1 MNNVK
6 RIKAACY
13 SMNVSMA
20 VVGNLPP
27 LLFITF
33 HTRYGISYS
42 LLGLLVLLNFST
54 QLLIDLVFTF
64 FSHKFNIEKTVKITP
79 MLTMIGLLVYVV
91 WPTVFPSSVYPG
103 LILGTI
109 IFSSS
114 AGLAEVLL
122 NPVIAALPSD
132 NTERD
137 LSMLHSSYAWGAV
150 GIVVFGALYLLMF
163 GSINWQYLVMFAA
176 CIPLLS
182 FFLYLGADLPDIST
196 GSSGGFA
203 ASTLKNRQLW
213 LCVSAIFLG
222 GALECTMA
230 QWCSGFAEVA
240 LGVPKIFGDVFG
252 VALFSVM
259 LGTGRTLY
267 TKYGKRVERV
277 LLCGVCACFV
287 CYLTAALSGNAV
299 VGLIA
304 CALTGLSASMLWPGT
319 IIAVSDR
326 IPTGG
331 VVMFA
336 LMASGGDLGASVGPE
351 LVGII
356 TDTVAKNARMLEFAS
371 SLGLSGEQLGMK
383 CGLLIGALFALIAIP
398 VYIALYKTRTHKAEE
413 SITADETV

>member
-1 MNNVK
+1 MINAK
-6 RIKAACY
+6 RIRTACY

-33 HTRYGISYS
+33 HKLYGISYS
-42 LLGLLVLLNFST
+42 LLGLLVLINFST
-54 QLLIDLVFTF
+54 QLLVDLIFTF
-64 FSHKFNIEKTVKITP
+64 YSHKFNIERTVRLTP
-79 MLTMIGLLVYVV
+79 MITIFGFAVFTL
-91 WPTVFPSSVYPG
+91 WPTFFSGSAYLG
-103 LILGTI
+103 LVLGTV

-122 NPVIAALPSD
+122 NPVITALPSD

-150 GIVVFGALYLLMF
+150 GVVLLGAFYLLAF
-163 GSINWQYLVMFAA
+163 GSSAWQLLVGIMAL
-176 CIPLLS
+176 IPLTS
-182 FFLYLGADLPDIST
+182 FFLYFGAEMPEIKT
-196 GSSGGFA
+196 GSEGGLS
-203 ASTLKNRQLW
+203 ASTLKSRQLW
-213 LCVSAIFLG
+213 LCVVAIFLG

-230 QWCSGFAEVA
+230 QWCSGFTEIA
-240 LGVPKIFGDVFG
+240 LGLPKIYGDVFG

-267 TKYGKRVERV
+267 TKYGRNVEKV
-277 LLCGVCACFV
+277 LLVGVVASFV
-287 CYLTAALSGNAV
+287 CYLTAALSGSAV

-304 CALTGLSASMLWPGT
+304 CAMTGLSASMLWPGS
-319 IIAVSDR
+319 IITVSER

-336 LMASGGDLGASVGPE
+336 LMAAGGDLGASVGPE

-356 TDTVAKNARMLEFAS
+356 TDLVASNPRMLYLAAE
-371 SLGLSGEQLGMK
+371 LGMTGEQLGLK

-398 VYIALYKTRTHKAEE
+398 VYFALYKTRVQKPTENN
-413 SITADETV
+413 

>member
-1 MNNVK
+1 
-6 RIKAACY
+6 
-13 SMNVSMA
+13 MNVSMA

-33 HTRYGISYS
+33 HKLYGISYS
-42 LLGLLVLLNFST
+42 LLGLLVLINFST
-54 QLLIDLVFTF
+54 QLIIDLIFTF
-64 FSHKFNIEKTVKITP
+64 MSHRFNIEKTVKTTP
-79 MLTMIGLLVYVV
+79 LLTVLGLAVFTL
-91 WPTVFPSSVYPG
+91 WPTFFQDSAYLG
-103 LILGTI
+103 LVIGTV

-122 NPVIAALPSD
+122 NPVITALPSD

-150 GIVVFGALYLLMF
+150 GVVLFGAFYILAF
-163 GSINWQYLVMFAA
+163 GSSAWQYLVGIMAI
-176 CIPLLS
+176 IPLIS
-182 FFLYLGADLPDIST
+182 FFLYRGATMPEIHT
-196 GSSGGFA
+196 GSDGGFS

-213 LCVSAIFLG
+213 LCVVAIFLG

-230 QWCSGFAEVA
+230 QWCSGFTEIA
-240 LGVPKIFGDVFG
+240 LGLPKIYGDVFG

-267 TKYGKRVERV
+267 TKYGRNVEKV
-277 LLCGVCACFV
+277 LLLGVVASFV
-287 CYLTAALSGNAV
+287 CYLTAALSGSPI
-299 VGLIA
+299 VGLVA

-319 IIAVSDR
+319 IITVSER

-336 LMASGGDLGASVGPE
+336 LMAAGGDLGASVGPE

-356 TDTVAKNARMLEFAS
+356 TDFVASNPRMLTIATD
-371 SLGLSGEQLGMK
+371 LGMTGEQLGLK
-383 CGLLIGALFALIAIP
+383 CGLLIGAIFALIAIP
-398 VYIALYKTRTHKAEE
+398 VYFALYITRLQKPQKDISH
-413 SITADETV
+413 

>member
-1 MNNVK
+1 MTNIK

-33 HTRYGISYS
+33 HNLYGISYT
-42 LLGLLVLLNFST
+42 LLGLLVLINFST

-64 FSHKFNIEKTVKITP
+64 YSHKFNIEKTVKITP
-79 MLTMIGLLVYVV
+79 MLTMLGLLVFTL
-91 WPTVFPSSVYPG
+91 WPTLFPSSAYLG
-103 LILGTI
+103 LVLGTM

-122 NPVIAALPSD
+122 NPVITALPSD

-150 GIVVFGALYLLMF
+150 GVVLFGAFYLLMF
-163 GSINWQYLVMFAA
+163 ASFGWQYFVMVMASV
-176 CIPLLS
+176 PLIS
-182 FFLYLGADLPDIST
+182 FFLYLGADMPEIST
-196 GSSGGFA
+196 GSDGGFA
-203 ASTLKNRQLW
+203 IATLKNRQLW
-213 LCVSAIFLG
+213 LCVVAIFLG

-230 QWCSGFAEVA
+230 QWCSGFAEIA
-240 LGVPKIFGDVFG
+240 LGLPKIWGDIFG

-267 TKYGKRVERV
+267 TKYGRNVEKV
-277 LLCGVCACFV
+277 LLLGVFASFI
-287 CYLTAALSGNAV
+287 CYLTSALSGNSV
-299 VGLIA
+299 VGLLA
-304 CALTGLSASMLWPGT
+304 CAFTGLSASMLWPGS
-319 IIAVSDR
+319 IITVSER

-336 LMASGGDLGASVGPE
+336 LMAAGGDLGASVGPE

-356 TDTVAKNARMLEFAS
+356 TDVVAANSKAAELAVRF
-371 SLGLSGEQLGMK
+371 GLTAEQLGMK

-398 VYIALYKTRTHKAEE
+398 VYITLYKTKNKKSDTSK
-413 SITADETV
+413 

>member
-1 MNNVK
+1 
-6 RIKAACY
+6 
-13 SMNVSMA
+13 MNVSMA

-33 HTRYGISYS
+33 HKLYSISYT
-42 LLGLLVLLNFST
+42 LLGLLVLINFST

-64 FSHKFNIEKTVKITP
+64 MSHRFNIEKTVKTTP
-79 MLTMIGLLVYVV
+79 LLTVLGLAVFTL
-91 WPTVFPSSVYPG
+91 WPTLFSGSAYLG
-103 LILGTI
+103 LVLGTV

-122 NPVIAALPSD
+122 NPVITALPSD

-150 GIVVFGALYLLMF
+150 GVVLLGAFYLLAF
-163 GSINWQYLVMFAA
+163 GSSAWQYLVGIMAI
-176 CIPLLS
+176 IPLIS
-182 FFLYLGADLPDIST
+182 FFLYFGAEMPEIKT
-196 GSSGGFA
+196 GSEGGLS
-203 ASTLKNRQLW
+203 ASTLKSRQLW
-213 LCVSAIFLG
+213 LCVVAIFLG

-230 QWCSGFAEVA
+230 QWCSGFTEIA
-240 LGVPKIFGDVFG
+240 LGLPKIYGDVFG

-267 TKYGKRVERV
+267 TKYGRNVEKV
-277 LLCGVCACFV
+277 LLVGVVASFV
-287 CYLTAALSGNAV
+287 CYLTAALSGSAV

-304 CALTGLSASMLWPGT
+304 CAMTGLSASMLWPGS
-319 IIAVSDR
+319 IITVSER

-336 LMASGGDLGASVGPE
+336 LMAAGGDLGASVGPE

-356 TDTVAKNARMLEFAS
+356 TDLVASNPRML
-371 SLGLSGEQLGMK
+371 SLATELGMTGEQLGLK

-398 VYIALYKTRTHKAEE
+398 VYFALYKSRVQKPAENN
-413 SITADETV
+413 